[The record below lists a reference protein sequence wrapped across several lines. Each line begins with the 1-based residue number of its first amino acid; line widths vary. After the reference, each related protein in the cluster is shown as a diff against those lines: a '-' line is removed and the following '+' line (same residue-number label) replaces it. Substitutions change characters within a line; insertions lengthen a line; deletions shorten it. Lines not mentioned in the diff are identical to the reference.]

1 MRKFSISH
9 IQSSSEGKPTELIW
23 LLSEVSMLTSKLT
36 ELLFE
41 LNEKIELVENRP
53 LEVSL
58 GSQHL
63 RAKARN
69 LERMI
74 ESLKCIAL
82 TR

>member
-1 MRKFSISH
+1 
-9 IQSSSEGKPTELIW
+9 
-23 LLSEVSMLTSKLT
+23 MLTSKLT